1 MIGAQPETPDTGTVA
16 RTGRFFSHITRR
28 SRPRYSRPIPRLS
41 RGPYVRRRSTA
52 AVSRGATTTPRPAA
66 RTHPQGARGP
76 APRAR
81 ARRPRTRTGEIP
93 YKISRVDTAGSRS
106 RFIQPSCG
114 HRHCGARAPARA
126 ARERR
131 RRRRHQTP
139 RLGTHNTQS
148 QSSLTVNTPFERHP
162 IPRTHA
168 TKHLFSATRHITPRA
183 RPHDYSDLPTTRPD
197 STDALP
203 TRMPGGWKGA
213 WTTTSWHEARSSS
226 RAALE
231 RAARRRSGVSRWHA
245 LSTLY

>member
-1 MIGAQPETPDTGTVA
+1 MCGGGRRRRFHAVQRPDDRPARA
-16 RTGRFFSHITRR
+16 RTPP
-28 SRPRYSRPIPRLS
+28 PR
-41 RGPYVRRRSTA
+41 
-52 AVSRGATTTPRPAA
+52 
-66 RTHPQGARGP
+66 P
-76 APRAR
+76 APRAQPAGRGPGKSRIKSPVSTPQALVQGSSSHR
-81 ARRPRTRTGEIP
+81 A
-93 YKISRVDTAGSRS
+93 DTVTA
-106 RFIQPSCG
+106 
-114 HRHCGARAPARA
+114 APARLHARRASA
-126 ARERR
+126 AAR

>member
-1 MIGAQPETPDTGTVA
+1 MCGG
-16 RTGRFFSHITRR
+16 G
-28 SRPRYSRPIPRLS
+28 
-41 RGPYVRRRSTA
+41 RRRRFH
-52 AVSRGATTTPRPAA
+52 AVQRRPPGPRA
-66 RTHPQGARGP
+66 RLPPP
-76 APRAR
+76 APRRTARRGR
-81 ARRPRTRTGEIP
+81 ARRTRTGEIP

-126 ARERR
+126 ARER